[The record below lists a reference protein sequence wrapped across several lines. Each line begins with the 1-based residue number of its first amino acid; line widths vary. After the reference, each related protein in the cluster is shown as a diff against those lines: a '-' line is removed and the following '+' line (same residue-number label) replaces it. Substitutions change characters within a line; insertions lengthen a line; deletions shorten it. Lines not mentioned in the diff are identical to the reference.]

1 MERKTILVPE
11 GTQYLSEL
19 VGKEL
24 PDGLPHGIFNK
35 SICDCGATTL
45 ALVDEHKTI
54 ICSPRVRLIDNKHQQ
69 HPETLVVKKG
79 VVYDEIADYL
89 RTSDVPKILV
99 TYDSLPRVIDC
110 ISDISDWRVVI
121 DEFHFLLLDS
131 SFKSETEFKTLECL
145 KQMPYVTYL
154 SATPLLDKYICE
166 IEQFKDLPYT
176 ELKWEKSRR
185 IKVNRV
191 KAGRPI
197 DAALAIVKRY
207 MQGQFPSVTVDGAK
221 YVSSECVIFL
231 NSVTNIVNII
241 KKSGL
246 KASDVN
252 IIVADTDGNAKMV
265 AKLGNDF
272 EIGTIPIK
280 GENHKMVT
288 LCTSTAY
295 AGCDFYST
303 CASTYVICSSNRACT
318 SVDIGTELQQI
329 AGRQRLPENKFRDML
344 TFIYST
350 SVLDQ
355 DEETFNRLISD
366 KVNLTNATVQSFNE
380 LPDIVKNKLKRDT
393 VKLQKLM
400 QYGEDYT
407 MYDEKLDELVF
418 NKMAYLYE
426 KFAYELQN
434 IYANGIN
441 VKEELVTNGFELSGD
456 EKYIAH
462 FNEQVSCVIKR
473 DSFRNRMKRYCET
486 QEQPLVLS
494 LIEETDDRIKLY
506 YQELGAERC
515 KALGYK
521 ESAMRNEVAL
531 RNKIKSIKILLSQVF
546 FPSMS
551 VTTEQIKRELAIIYT
566 KLGIKKAAV
575 ASDLKKYGYE
585 MKPAKVVVNGVRKN
599 GYVIW

>member
-1 MERKTILVPE
+1 MERKTISVPE

-54 ICSPRVRLIDNKHQQ
+54 ICSPRVRLIDNKHKQ
-69 HPETLVVKKG
+69 HPKTLVVKKG
-79 VVYDEIADYL
+79 VVYDEITDYL
-89 RTSDVPKILV
+89 HTADIPKILV

-110 ISDISDWRVVI
+110 ISDTSDWRVVI

-145 KQMPYVTYL
+145 KRMPYVTYL

-350 SVLDQ
+350 SVLDL
-355 DEETFNRLISD
+355 DEETFNKRLFG
-366 KVNLTNATVQSFNE
+366 KVDLTNETVEAFNK
-380 LPDIVKNKLKRDT
+380 LPEIVKNKQKHDT
-393 VKLQKLM
+393 MKLQKMM

-407 MYDEKLDELVF
+407 MYDEKTDSFVF
-418 NKMAYLYE
+418 NNMAYLYE
-426 KFAYELQN
+426 RFAYELQK
-434 IYANGIN
+434 IYANGVT
-441 VKEELVTNGFELSGD
+441 VKQELKKNNFDLDGNQQFV
-456 EKYIAH
+456 EK
-462 FNEQVSCVIKR
+462 FNEQVECVIKR
-473 DSFRNRMKRYCET
+473 DSFRNRMKRYCES
-486 QEQPLVLS
+486 QEHPLVLS
-494 LIEETDDRIKLY
+494 LIEESDDRIKYY

-521 ESAMRNEVAL
+521 ESALRNEVEL
-531 RNKIKSIKILLSQVF
+531 QCKTKSIKILLSQVF
-546 FPSMS
+546 FPSMQI
-551 VTTEQIKRELAIIYT
+551 TTEQIKKELAITYA

-585 MKPAKVVVNGVRKN
+585 MKPTKVVVDGVRKN
-599 GYVIW
+599 GFVLQ

>member
-1 MERKTILVPE
+1 MILVPE

-45 ALVDEHKTI
+45 ALTDEHKTI
-54 ICSPRVRLIDNKHQQ
+54 ICSPRVRLIDNKHKQ

-79 VVYDEIADYL
+79 VGYDEITEYL
-89 RTSDVPKILV
+89 RTSDLPKILV
-99 TYDSLPRVIDC
+99 TYDSLARVIDC

-131 SFKSETEFKTLECL
+131 SFKSETEFQTLECL
-145 KQMPYVTYL
+145 KRMPYVTYL
-154 SATPLLDKYICE
+154 SATPILDRYVCE
-166 IEQFKDLPYT
+166 IDQFKNLPYT
-176 ELKWEKSRR
+176 ELKWEKQRTVSVKR
-185 IKVNRV
+185 IKT
-191 KAGRPI
+191 GRPI
-197 DAALAIVKRY
+197 DSAVTIIKRY
-207 MQGQFPSVTVDGAK
+207 MRGQFHSVEIDGTS
-221 YVSSECVIFL
+221 YVSKECVIFL

-241 KKSGL
+241 KKCGIE
-246 KASDVN
+246 ASDVN
-252 IIVADTDGNAKMV
+252 IIVADTDENAKMV
-265 AKLGNDF
+265 AKLGEGF
-272 EIGTIPIK
+272 EIGTIPMK
-280 GENHKMVT
+280 GEPHKMVT

-329 AGRQRLPENKFRDML
+329 AGRQRLAENKFRDML

-350 SVLDQ
+350 SVLDL
-355 DEETFNRLISD
+355 DEETFNKRLFG
-366 KVNLTNATVQSFNE
+366 KVDLTNETVEAFNK
-380 LPDIVKNKLKRDT
+380 LPEIVKNKQKHDT
-393 VKLQKLM
+393 MKLQKMM

-407 MYDEKLDELVF
+407 MYDEKTDSFVF
-418 NKMAYLYE
+418 NNMAYLYE
-426 KFAYELQN
+426 RFAYELQK
-434 IYANGIN
+434 IYANGVT
-441 VKEELVTNGFELSGD
+441 VKQELRKNNFDLDGNQQFV
-456 EKYIAH
+456 EK
-462 FNEQVSCVIKR
+462 FNEQVECVIKR
-473 DSFRNRMKRYCET
+473 DSFRNRMKRYCES

-494 LIEETDDRIKLY
+494 LIEESDDRIKYY

-521 ESAMRNEVAL
+521 ESALRNEVAL
-531 RNKIKSIKILLSQVF
+531 QSKTKSIKILLSQVF
-546 FPSMS
+546 FPSMQI
-551 VTTEQIKRELAIIYT
+551 TTEQIKKELAITYA

-585 MKPAKVVVNGVRKN
+585 MKPTKVVVDGVRKN
-599 GYVIW
+599 GFVLQ

>member
-1 MERKTILVPE
+1 MILVPE

-45 ALVDEHKTI
+45 ALTDEHKSI
-54 ICSPRVRLIDNKHQQ
+54 ICSPRVRLIDNKHKQ

-79 VVYDEIADYL
+79 VGYDEITEYL
-89 RTSDVPKILV
+89 RTSDIPKILV
-99 TYDSLPRVIDC
+99 TYDSLPRVIEC
-110 ISDISDWRVVI
+110 IQDTSDWRVVI

-207 MQGQFPSVTVDGAK
+207 MQGQFPSVTVDGAE

-231 NSVTNIVNII
+231 NSVTNIVNVI

-252 IIVADTDGNAKMV
+252 IIVADTYGNAKMV

-272 EIGTIPIK
+272 KIGTIPMK

-303 CASTYVICSSNRACT
+303 CASTYVICSSNMACT

-407 MYDEKLDELVF
+407 MYDEKLDKLVF

-585 MKPAKVVVNGVRKN
+585 MKPAKVVVDGVRKN

>member
-231 NSVTNIVNII
+231 NSVTNIVNVI

-303 CASTYVICSSNRACT
+303 CASTYVICSSNMACT

-407 MYDEKLDELVF
+407 MYDEKLDKLVF

-585 MKPAKVVVNGVRKN
+585 MKPAKVVVDGVRKN

>member
-1 MERKTILVPE
+1 MDKKLILVPE

-24 PDGLPHGIFNK
+24 PSGLPHGIFNK

-45 ALVDEHKTI
+45 ALTDEHKTI
-54 ICSPRVRLIDNKHQQ
+54 ICSPRVRLIDNKHKQ

-79 VVYDEIADYL
+79 VGYDEIKAYLHTADI
-89 RTSDVPKILV
+89 PKILV

-110 ISDISDWRVVI
+110 IQDTSDWRVVI

-131 SFKSETEFKTLECL
+131 SFKSETELKTLECM

-185 IKVNRV
+185 IKVNRI

-197 DAALAIVKRY
+197 DAALAIVKQY
-207 MQGQFPSVTVDGAK
+207 MRGQFPSVTVDGTE
-221 YVSSECVIFL
+221 YVSNECVIFL

-252 IIVADTDGNAKMV
+252 IIVADTEENADIVK
-265 AKLGNDF
+265 KIGKEF
-272 EIGTIPIK
+272 EVGTIPMK
-280 GENHKMVT
+280 GEPHKMIT

-303 CASTYVICSSNRACT
+303 CASTYVICASNRNCT

-329 AGRQRLPENKFRDML
+329 AGRQRLPQNKFRDML

-350 SVLDQ
+350 SVLEQ
-355 DEETFNRLISD
+355 DEQTFNTRLAN
-366 KVNLTNATVQSFNE
+366 KVNVTNAMVTSFNG
-380 LPDIVKNKLKRDT
+380 LPDIVKQKQKHNT
-393 VKLQKLM
+393 VKLQSLLH
-400 QYGEDYT
+400 YGEDYT
-407 MYDEKLDELVF
+407 MYDVKADCFRF
-418 NKMAYLYE
+418 NNMAYLYDR
-426 KFAYELQN
+426 FAYELQR

-441 VKEELVTNGFELSGD
+441 VKDELVKNEFELSGD
-456 EKYIAH
+456 QKYIA
-462 FNEQVSCVIKR
+462 NYNDQVSCVIKR

-486 QEQPLVLS
+486 QDQPLVLS
-494 LIEETDDRIKLY
+494 LIEETDDRIKY
-506 YQELGAERC
+506 YYEELGAERC

-531 RNKIKSIKILLSQVF
+531 KSKIKTIKILLSKVF
-546 FPSMS
+546 FPSMLI
-551 VTTEQIKRELAIIYT
+551 TTEQIKKELAIIYA
-566 KLGIKKAAV
+566 KLGIKKSAV

-585 MKPAKVVVNGVRKN
+585 MKPTKVVVDGGRKN
-599 GYVIW
+599 GFILQ

>member
-585 MKPAKVVVNGVRKN
+585 MKPAKVVVDGVRKN

>member
-1 MERKTILVPE
+1 MERKTISVPE

-252 IIVADTDGNAKMV
+252 IIVADTDENAKMV
-265 AKLGNDF
+265 AKLGEGF
-272 EIGTIPIK
+272 EIGTIPMK
-280 GENHKMVT
+280 GEPHKMVT

-329 AGRQRLPENKFRDML
+329 AGRQRLAENKFRDML

-350 SVLDQ
+350 SVLDL
-355 DEETFNRLISD
+355 DEETFNKRLFG
-366 KVNLTNATVQSFNE
+366 KVDLTNETVEAFNK
-380 LPDIVKNKLKRDT
+380 LPEIVKNKQKHDT
-393 VKLQKLM
+393 MKLQKMM

-407 MYDEKLDELVF
+407 MYDEKTDSFVF
-418 NKMAYLYE
+418 NNMAYLYE
-426 KFAYELQN
+426 RFAYELQK
-434 IYANGIN
+434 IYANGVT
-441 VKEELVTNGFELSGD
+441 VKQELKKNNFDLDGNQQFV
-456 EKYIAH
+456 EK
-462 FNEQVSCVIKR
+462 FNEQVECVIKR
-473 DSFRNRMKRYCET
+473 DSFRNRMKRYCES
-486 QEQPLVLS
+486 QEHPLVLS
-494 LIEETDDRIKLY
+494 LIEESDDRIKYY

-521 ESAMRNEVAL
+521 ESALRNEVAL
-531 RNKIKSIKILLSQVF
+531 QCKTKSIKILLSQVV
-546 FPSMS
+546 FPSMQI
-551 VTTEQIKRELAIIYT
+551 TTEQIKKELAIIYA

-585 MKPAKVVVNGVRKN
+585 MKPTKVVVDGVRKN
-599 GYVIW
+599 GFVLQ

>member
-1 MERKTILVPE
+1 MERKTILVLE

-24 PDGLPHGIFNK
+24 PNGLPHGIFNK

-54 ICSPRVRLIDNKHQQ
+54 ICSPRVRLIDNKHKQ
-69 HPETLVVKKG
+69 HPETFVVKKG
-79 VVYDEIADYL
+79 VGYDEIADYL

-99 TYDSLPRVIDC
+99 TYDSLSRVIDC

-131 SFKSETEFKTLECL
+131 SFKSEMEFKTLECL

-207 MQGQFPSVTVDGAK
+207 MQGLFPSVTVDGAE

-252 IIVADTDGNAKMV
+252 IIVADTYGNAKMV

-272 EIGTIPIK
+272 KIGTIPMK

-303 CASTYVICSSNRACT
+303 CASTYVICSSNMACT

-407 MYDEKLDELVF
+407 MYDEKLDKLVF

-441 VKEELVTNGFELSGD
+441 VKEELITNGFELSD
-456 EKYIAH
+456 NQKYIAH
-462 FNEQVSCVIKR
+462 FNEQVGCVIKR
-473 DSFRNRMKRYCET
+473 DSFRNRMKRYCEER
-486 QEQPLVLS
+486 EQPLVLS

-585 MKPAKVVVNGVRKN
+585 MKPAKVVVDGVRKN

>member
-1 MERKTILVPE
+1 MEKQLILVPD

-45 ALVDEHKTI
+45 ALTDEHKTI
-54 ICSPRVRLIDNKHQQ
+54 ICSPRVRLIDNKHKQ

-79 VVYDEIADYL
+79 VGYDEIIEYL
-89 RTSDVPKILV
+89 RTSNLPKILV

-121 DEFHFLLLDS
+121 DEFQFLLLDS

-154 SATPLLDKYICE
+154 SATPILDRYVCE
-166 IEQFKDLPYT
+166 IEQFKDLTYT
-176 ELKWEKSRR
+176 ELKWEKQRTVSVKR
-185 IKVNRV
+185 IKT
-191 KAGRPI
+191 GRPI
-197 DAALAIVKRY
+197 DSAVTIIKRY
-207 MQGQFPSVTVDGAK
+207 MRGQFHSVEIDGTS
-221 YVSSECVIFL
+221 YVSKECVIFL

-241 KKSGL
+241 KKCGIE
-246 KASDVN
+246 ASDVN
-252 IIVADTDGNAKMV
+252 IIVADTDENAKMV
-265 AKLGNDF
+265 AKLGEGF
-272 EIGTIPIK
+272 EIGTIPMK
-280 GENHKMVT
+280 GEPHKMVT

-329 AGRQRLPENKFRDML
+329 AGRQRLAENKFRDML

-350 SVLDQ
+350 SVLEQ
-355 DEETFNRLISD
+355 DEETFNKRLFG
-366 KVNLTNATVQSFNE
+366 KVDLTNETVEAFNK
-380 LPDIVKNKLKRDT
+380 LPEIVKNKQKHDT
-393 VKLQKLM
+393 MKLQKMM

-407 MYDEKLDELVF
+407 MYDEKTDSFVF
-418 NKMAYLYE
+418 NNMAYLYE
-426 KFAYELQN
+426 RFAYELQK
-434 IYANGIN
+434 IYANGVT
-441 VKEELVTNGFELSGD
+441 VKQELKKNNFDLDGNQQFV
-456 EKYIAH
+456 EK
-462 FNEQVSCVIKR
+462 FNEQVECVIKR
-473 DSFRNRMKRYCET
+473 DSFRNRMKRYCEA

-494 LIEETDDRIKLY
+494 LIEESDDRIKYY

-531 RNKIKSIKILLSQVF
+531 KNQIKNIKILLSQVLY
-546 FPSMS
+546 PSMQI
-551 VTTEQIKRELAIIYT
+551 TTDKIKKELAIIYA
-566 KLGIKKAAV
+566 KLGIKKAVV

-585 MKPAKVVVNGVRKN
+585 MKPTKVVVDGVRKN
-599 GYVIW
+599 GFVLQ

>member
-1 MERKTILVPE
+1 MILVPE

-45 ALVDEHKTI
+45 ALTDEHKTI

-79 VVYDEIADYL
+79 VGYDEITDYL
-89 RTSDVPKILV
+89 RTSDIPKILV
-99 TYDSLPRVIDC
+99 TYDSLPRVIEC
-110 ISDISDWRVVI
+110 IQDTSDWRVVI

-272 EIGTIPIK
+272 KIGTIPMK

-303 CASTYVICSSNRACT
+303 CASTYVICSSNMACT

-407 MYDEKLDELVF
+407 MYDEKLDKLVF

-531 RNKIKSIKILLSQVF
+531 RNKIKSIKMLLSQVF

-585 MKPAKVVVNGVRKN
+585 MKPAKVVVDGVRKN